1 MWGEVGIQC
10 ARRPAL
16 ENPMKTRVSALPRAE
31 FDWKLRVCAQRVFTS
46 TNFSCAIFCWRT
58 SSRLAVH
65 NDNNSR
71 SVERC
76 SGSVSRMRTQTLHTL
91 NTKTQNTPHGN
102 YHTCLYHSQNRF
114 IRILRLWGKGI
125 CKGHWGDVLTLA
137 RKVHSNPAWKG
148 WYGNLCT
155 SSEIYYNFLLNK
167 LNKCHTNT
175 FFIIFMILCFGL

>member
-102 YHTCLYHSQNRF
+102 YHTCLYHSQYRF

-125 CKGHWGDVLTLA
+125 CKGHWGDVLRQRFRPSLGRSIAIQRGKADMGTFA
-137 RKVHSNPAWKG
+137 PAAK
-148 WYGNLCT
+148 Y
-155 SSEIYYNFLLNK
+155 II
-167 LNKCHTNT
+167 T
-175 FFIIFMILCFGL
+175 FY